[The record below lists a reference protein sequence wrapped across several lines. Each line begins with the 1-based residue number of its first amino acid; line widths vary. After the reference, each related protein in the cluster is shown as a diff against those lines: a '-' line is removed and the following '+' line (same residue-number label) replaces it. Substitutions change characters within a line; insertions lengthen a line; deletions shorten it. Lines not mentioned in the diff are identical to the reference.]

1 MERAVNYCRCSTEEE
16 SQRDAL
22 KIQTMESREWIQ
34 KMGWKHVDEYVE
46 AKSGTQMKG
55 RTEYQRLFEDMLEDK
70 FDIIVIKDQD
80 RLMRNTKDWYL
91 FLDRMLLNGKRL
103 FMYLENKYY
112 TPDDALITGIRAIM
126 AEEYSRTL
134 SKKINN
140 AHKGRQE
147 KGSSIVINSNA
158 YGFIK
163 VGRQAPVI
171 NEEEAAAINRM
182 YDLSIEGYGASLISK
197 QLYKEGYTDRQGKP
211 YKDARIRR
219 IIRNPLYMG
228 TAVMNKRHFDF
239 ETKQMI
245 KNPPE
250 EWIYH
255 ENIVSAIVSPDKWQ
269 KANTAMNER
278 MEREGNFQNCNS
290 RHVHILTHKIQCG
303 LCGEGYYRTSRTKK
317 TGIVKEWKC
326 SSYLKYGRTEA
337 VRKRKI
343 EQPAI
348 LGCDNIHLDETILM
362 KLLEDIRREYYS
374 PKEGNHLIIESM
386 LHLLEQA
393 LNSRNSDKD
402 RKILERQ
409 IEKIKHQ
416 KDILLDKLLNEVIT
430 DEDFT
435 KKKME
440 LDISITK
447 LQGELEQQEE
457 DKLATTQLEQR
468 LQVIRAWM
476 ENGGLEKANTVD
488 MIADIQKIVVFPDY
502 LDIELLPG
510 KFKNMNLEKQE
521 TIHIKAV
528 YPFSWTTPRGRVE
541 TEEKILSIWKERPKT
556 TVKEISE
563 ELNIP
568 FRAILGRVEHLKQM
582 GKVQYTGKGGKGIW
596 EIKDI

>member
-163 VGRQAPVI
+163 IGRQPPII
-171 NEEEAAAINRM
+171 NEEEAEAINRM
-182 YDLSIEGYGASLISK
+182 YDLSIEGYGASLIAK

-255 ENIVSAIVSPDKWQ
+255 ENIVPAIVSPDKWQ
-269 KANTAMNER
+269 RANAAMDER
-278 MEREGNFQNCNS
+278 LKREGNFKNCSS
-290 RHVHILTHKIQCG
+290 RHIHILTQKIQCG
-303 LCGEGYYRTSRTKK
+303 LCGEAYYRTSRTKK
-317 TGIVKEWKC
+317 SGIVKEWKC
-326 SSYLKYGRTEA
+326 SSYLKFGRTEA
-337 VRKRKI
+337 NRKRRV
-343 EQPAI
+343 EQPAT
-348 LGCDNIHLDETILM
+348 LGCDNIHLDESILM

-374 PKEGNHLIIESM
+374 PKEGNHTIIDNM

-393 LNSRNSDKD
+393 LDSRNSDKD

-409 IEKIKHQ
+409 IEKLTHQ
-416 KDILLDKLLNEVIT
+416 KDVLLDKLMNEVIS
-430 DEDFT
+430 DEDFMR
-435 KKKME
+435 KKAE
-440 LDISITK
+440 LDISIKK
-447 LQGELEQQEE
+447 LQSELKQQEE
-457 DKLATTQLEQR
+457 DELAANQLEQR
-468 LQVIRAWM
+468 LQVIRTWM

-488 MIADIQKIVVFPDY
+488 MIADIQKIVVYPNY

-510 KFKNMNLEKQE
+510 KFKNMNLEEQE
-521 TIHIKAV
+521 TIHIKSV
-528 YPFSWTTPRGRVE
+528 YPFAWTTVRGRAE
-541 TEEKILSIWKERPKT
+541 TEEKILAIWSVHPER
-556 TVKEISE
+556 TVKEIAA
-563 ELNIP
+563 ELKIP
-568 FRAILGRVEHLKQM
+568 YQAVLGRVNHLKQM
-582 GKVQYTGKGGKGIW
+582 GKVRYTGKGGNGIW
-596 EIKDI
+596 EIKDT